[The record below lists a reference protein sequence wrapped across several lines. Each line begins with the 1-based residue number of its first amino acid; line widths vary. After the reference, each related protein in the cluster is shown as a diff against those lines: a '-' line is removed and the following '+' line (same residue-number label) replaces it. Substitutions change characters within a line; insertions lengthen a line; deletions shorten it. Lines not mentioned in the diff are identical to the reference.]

1 MSQPSLYEMLTG
13 YFADG
18 LPLEAISE
26 EEQIILSVM
35 DNIRRILNARAGSIQ
50 HLPDYGLP
58 DMSLLIQG
66 LPGTAHNMMSVL
78 SATLLKYEPR
88 IKSLSLVLLPPASFA
103 ALHYALDVELHAE
116 GLIRYGT
123 EFVPDGRILLH
134 HLQKRFNS
142 LK

>member
-13 YFADG
+13 YFSGG
-18 LPLEAISE
+18 LPIDSLDESD
-26 EEQIILSVM
+26 QVIISVM
-35 DNIRRILNARAGSIQ
+35 ENIRRILNSRAGSIQ

-66 LPGTAHNMMSVL
+66 LPGTAHNMMNIL

-88 IKSLSLVLLPPASFA
+88 IKSLSLVLLPQNTFGE
-103 ALHYALDVELHAE
+103 LRYALDIELHEE

-123 EFVPDGRILLH
+123 EFIPDGRILLH
-134 HLQKRFNS
+134 HLKKQFNQI
-142 LK
+142 

>member
-13 YFADG
+13 YFSGG
-18 LPLEAISE
+18 LPIDSVDESE
-26 EEQIILSVM
+26 QVIISVM
-35 DNIRRILNARAGSIQ
+35 ENVRRILNSRAGSIQ

-66 LPGTAHNMMSVL
+66 LPGTAHNMMNIL

-88 IKSLSLVLLPPASFA
+88 IKSLSLVLLPQEAFG
-103 ALHYALDVELHAE
+103 ALRYALDLELHEE

-134 HLQKRFNS
+134 HLKKQFS
-142 LK
+142 QI